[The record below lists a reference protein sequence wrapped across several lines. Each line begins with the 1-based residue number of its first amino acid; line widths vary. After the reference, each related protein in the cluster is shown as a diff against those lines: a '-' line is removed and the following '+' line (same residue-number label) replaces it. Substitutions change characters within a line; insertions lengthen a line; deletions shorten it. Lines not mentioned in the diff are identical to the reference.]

1 MSRLGNSAMS
11 DVAYLREEVIGT
23 ALLYF
28 RVAGVDQ
35 SGKAPI
41 NRGGA

>member
-11 DVAYLREEVIGT
+11 DVAYLREEVIGA
-23 ALLYF
+23 ALYS
-28 RVAGVDQ
+28 RVAMVDQ

-41 NRGGA
+41 NGGGA